1 MSRNY
6 VQIGGIVTEQPLTGV
21 AVEELTVIEVSESE
35 IVAVSR
41 DGHRYSIPVDA
52 QLRAG
57 ISPRASASGGSGTSP
72 REIQSL
78 LRSGLSVAEVAER
91 TGEDADHI
99 ARFEAPITAELAFVL
114 ERALAVPVT
123 THDDEAAT
131 SFGAAIENRL
141 RDQGGVVSRWQ
152 AYRLGDEW
160 VVGARFTIGSVDEDA
175 TWSFDPRKL
184 TLVPTNAVAVRV
196 SKADAVDAA
205 LFPPL
210 RVVTPQA
217 PQRFDSGEFEPV
229 VEKPK
234 PVIQIPVDIDEIVGD
249 TVTEPVSAA
258 PADLLDELH
267 KRRGERGTA
276 MSSHPSTGSIPVI
289 TPEMLEAPEDNPVAP
304 EPVEAP
310 APEPVPDVFVD
321 ETPSQR
327 KRRERAPMPTW
338 DEIVFGTR
346 PDED

>member
-1 MSRNY
+1 M
-6 VQIGGIVTEQPLTGV
+6 
-21 AVEELTVIEVSESE
+21 EELTVIEVSPTA

-41 DGHRYSIPVDA
+41 EGHRFTIPVDA
-52 QLRAG
+52 ELRAG
-57 ISPRASASGGSGTSP
+57 IAHRPGVSSTGGVSP
-72 REIQSL
+72 REIQTL

-91 TGEDADHI
+91 TGADADHV
-99 ARFEAPITAELAFVL
+99 ARFEAPITAELQFVL
-114 ERALAVPVT
+114 ERALSVPVT
-123 THDDEAAT
+123 THGDEDAT
-131 SFGAAIENRL
+131 TFGSAIEGRL
-141 RDQGGVVSRWQ
+141 SDQGGSVSRWQ

-160 VVGARFTIGSVDEDA
+160 VVGAEFAVGAVVEEA
-175 TWSFDPRKL
+175 TWAFDPRKL
-184 TLVPTNAVAVRV
+184 TLVPTNPVAIRV

-229 VEKPK
+229 IETPAPK
-234 PVIQIPVDIDEIVGD
+234 PIIQIPVEINEIIGD
-249 TVTEPVSAA
+249 TVTEPAGAA

-267 KRRGERGTA
+267 KRRGERNDA

-289 TPEMLEAPEDNPVAP
+289 TPEMLEMAEDSPEAPEEVTADPQP
-304 EPVEAP
+304 S
-310 APEPVPDVFVD
+310 VPDVFVD

-327 KRRERAPMPTW
+327 QRRQRAPMPTW

>member
-1 MSRNY
+1 M
-6 VQIGGIVTEQPLTGV
+6 
-21 AVEELTVIEVSESE
+21 EELTVIEISEHE

-41 DGHRYSIPVDA
+41 EGHRFVIPVDA

-57 ISPRASASGGSGTSP
+57 IAPRVSPSTSGGTSP

-78 LRSGLSVAEVAER
+78 LRSGLTAAEVAER
-91 TGEDADHI
+91 TGEDADHV

-123 THDDEAAT
+123 THDDESAT
-131 SFGAAIENRL
+131 TFGAAIESRL
-141 RDQGGVVSRWQ
+141 REQGGSVSRWQ
-152 AYRLGDEW
+152 AYRLDDEW
-160 VVGARFTIGSVDEDA
+160 VVGAEFTIGTVAEDA

-184 TLVPTNAVAVRV
+184 TLVPTNSVAVRV

-210 RVVTPQA
+210 RVVTPTA

-229 VEKPK
+229 IEKPA
-234 PVIQIPVDIDEIVGD
+234 PVIQIPIEIDEIVGD
-249 TVTEPVSAA
+249 SVTAPAAA
-258 PADLLDELH
+258 PSAPTDLLDELH
-267 KRRGERGTA
+267 KRRGERSEA

-289 TPEMLEAPEDNPVAP
+289 TPDMLEMPEDNPVAP
-304 EPVEAP
+304 EDVQPTAPVT
-310 APEPVPDVFVD
+310 APEVFID

-327 KRRERAPMPTW
+327 KRRERVPMPTW

>member
-1 MSRNY
+1 
-6 VQIGGIVTEQPLTGV
+6 
-21 AVEELTVIEVSESE
+21 VEELTVIEVSENE

-41 DGHRYSIPVDA
+41 DGHRYSIVVDA
-52 QLRAG
+52 QLRSG
-57 ISPRASASGGSGTSP
+57 IAPRAAAASGSGTSP

-78 LRSGLSVAEVAER
+78 LRSGLSVAEVADR

-99 ARFEAPITAELAFVL
+99 SRFEAPITAELAFVL

-123 THDDEAAT
+123 THDDDDAT
-131 SFGAAIENRL
+131 TFGVAIDSRL
-141 RDQGGVVSRWQ
+141 RDQGGSVSRWQ
-152 AYRLGDEW
+152 AYRLNDEW
-160 VVGARFTIGSVDEDA
+160 IVGAEFTIGSVVEDA
-175 TWSFDPRKL
+175 TWTFDPRKL

-210 RVVTPQA
+210 RVVAPQT

-229 VEKPK
+229 VEKPS
-234 PVIQIPVDIDEIVGD
+234 PVIQIPIELDEIVGAS
-249 TVTEPVSAA
+249 VTEPATAA
-258 PADLLDELH
+258 PNPPADLLDELH
-267 KRRGERGTA
+267 KRRGERSDA

-289 TPEMLEAPEDNPVAP
+289 TPEMLELPEDNPVAP
-304 EPVEAP
+304 EEIAVEAP
-310 APEPVPDVFVD
+310 TTVPEVFID

>member
-1 MSRNY
+1 M
-6 VQIGGIVTEQPLTGV
+6 
-21 AVEELTVIEVSESE
+21 EELTVIEVSPTS

-41 DGHRYSIPVDA
+41 EGQRFTIPVDA
-52 QLRAG
+52 ELRSG
-57 ISPRASASGGSGTSP
+57 IAHRPGVSSTGGTSP

-78 LRSGLSVAEVAER
+78 LRSGLTVSEVAER
-91 TGEDADHI
+91 TGEDADHV

-114 ERALAVPVT
+114 ERALGVPVT
-123 THDDEAAT
+123 THDDEDAT
-131 SFGAAIENRL
+131 TFGLAIESRL
-141 RDQGGVVSRWQ
+141 RAQGGTVSRWQ
-152 AYRLGDEW
+152 AYRLADEW
-160 VVGARFTIGSVDEDA
+160 VVGAEFVVGTVTEDA
-175 TWSFDPRKL
+175 TWAFDPRKL
-184 TLVPTNAVAVRV
+184 TLVPTNPVAVRV

-229 VEKPK
+229 REAPK
-234 PVIQIPVDIDEIVGD
+234 VSPIIQIPIEIDEIVGD
-249 TVTEPVSAA
+249 AVTEPAGAA

-267 KRRGERGTA
+267 KRRGERNEA

-289 TPEMLEAPEDNPVAP
+289 TPDMLEIPDDSPEAPEEPASDPVADSD
-304 EPVEAP
+304 
-310 APEPVPDVFVD
+310 VPDVFVD

-327 KRRERAPMPTW
+327 QRRQRAPMPTW

>member
-1 MSRNY
+1 M
-6 VQIGGIVTEQPLTGV
+6 
-21 AVEELTVIEVSESE
+21 EELTVIEVSPTA

-41 DGHRYSIPVDA
+41 DGHRFTIPVDA
-52 QLRAG
+52 ELRAG
-57 ISPRASASGGSGTSP
+57 IAHKPGVSSTGGTSP

-78 LRSGLSVAEVAER
+78 LRSGLSVTEVAER

-114 ERALAVPVT
+114 ERALSVPVT
-123 THDDEAAT
+123 THDDEDAT
-131 SFGAAIENRL
+131 SFGAAIEGRL
-141 RDQGGVVSRWQ
+141 RDQGGTVSRWQ
-152 AYRLGDEW
+152 AYRLDDEW
-160 VVGARFTIGSVDEDA
+160 IVGAEFTVGTVIEDA
-175 TWSFDPRKL
+175 TWAFDPRKL
-184 TLVPTNAVAVRV
+184 TLVPTNPVAVRV

-217 PQRFDSGEFEPV
+217 AQRFDSGEFEPV
-229 VEKPK
+229 IEKPK
-234 PVIQIPVDIDEIVGD
+234 PQPVIQIPIEIDEIVGD
-249 TVTEPVSAA
+249 SVTEPAGAA

-267 KRRGERGTA
+267 KRRGERNEA

-289 TPEMLEAPEDNPVAP
+289 TPEMLETADDSPEAPE
-304 EPVEAP
+304 EAVVDP
-310 APEPVPDVFVD
+310 QPSTPDVFID

-327 KRRERAPMPTW
+327 QRRQRAPMPTW

-346 PDED
+346 PDDD